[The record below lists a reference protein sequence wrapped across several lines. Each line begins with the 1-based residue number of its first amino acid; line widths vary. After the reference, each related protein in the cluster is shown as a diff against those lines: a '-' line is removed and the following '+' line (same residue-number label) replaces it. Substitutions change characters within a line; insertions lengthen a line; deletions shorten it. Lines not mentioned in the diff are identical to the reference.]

1 MKSADGAL
9 FQAFTL
15 GDASSAPR
23 GVQLY
28 QALFEA
34 IADGRLAPGGRLP
47 SARQMATELRLSRGA
62 VDEALARL
70 QDEGLLLR
78 RVGDGSY
85 VASPLPARVLTPTAT
100 AAPPEPNAAARQALQ
115 HMAPLMKQSRRFE
128 FAREFFS
135 PPVLHP
141 RAWPVQD
148 FPLATWRRAMNDALG
163 EELRDHLGY
172 GPSTGVPALRQ
183 AIARHLG
190 LTRAV
195 RCAPEQVIVITGPLQ
210 GVETVVR
217 VLLTPGDRVWVQD
230 PGHPSLPL
238 LLQLMHVDP
247 VGVPLD
253 AQGLDVARGRAL
265 APRASL
271 VYLHPLAQYP
281 TGIRTTAARGAELLQ
296 WAEDSGAWILEGC
309 YNDEVVHIHPVP
321 PALQGR
327 DRHGRVILMGT
338 LEGVMFPSLRIAYL
352 VVPERLVDVFEA
364 ARGLLG
370 DHNPVA
376 TQLALAAFIDQGHFA
391 RHLRRLRRLCTER
404 RQALVDAVRRHLP
417 ADVRLGPTDAGLHAL
432 LHLPP
437 PHVDRELVGRLHRRG
452 VGVEDVSSRCWQVDG
467 WNGLIV
473 SYGAS
478 PPEAIDAAVRTLGQ
492 VLREPSRPPRT

>member
-1 MKSADGAL
+1 MKTAAGQLILALDLDDTPGAARAL
-9 FQAFTL
+9 
-15 GDASSAPR
+15 R
-23 GVQLY
+23 LY
-28 QALFEA
+28 PLLLEA
-34 IADGRLAPGGRLP
+34 IADGRLPPGTRLP
-47 SARQMATELRLSRGA
+47 SSRQMARELRLSRGA

-70 QDEGLLLR
+70 QDDGLLLR

-85 VASPLPARVLTPTAT
+85 VASPLPPRALAPTPPPAR
-100 AAPPEPNAAARQALQ
+100 EPNRAAQQALQ
-115 HMAPLMKQSRRFE
+115 HMAPLMQQSRRFE
-128 FAREFFS
+128 FARTFFS

-141 RAWPVQD
+141 RAWPAD
-148 FPLATWRRAMNDALG
+148 EFPLAAWRRAVNRALG
-163 EELRDHLGY
+163 DELRDHLGY
-172 GPSTGVPALRQ
+172 GPSTGLPALRQ

-195 RCAPEQVIVITGPLQ
+195 RCRPEQVVVISGPLQ

-217 VLLTPGDRVWVQD
+217 VLLSPGDRVWVQD

-238 LLQLMHVDP
+238 LLQLMQLDP
-247 VGVPLD
+247 VGVPFD

-281 TGIRTTAARGAELLQ
+281 TGIRTTATRGAELLQ
-296 WAEDSGAWILEGC
+296 WAEETGAWILEGC

-370 DHNPVA
+370 DHSPMA
-376 TQLALAAFIDQGHFA
+376 TQLALASFIDEGHFA
-391 RHLRRLRRLCTER
+391 RHLRRLRRVCSER
-404 RQALVDAVRRHLP
+404 RQALIDAVRQHLP
-417 ADVRLGPTDAGLHAL
+417 SELRLGPTDAGLHAL

-452 VGVEDVSSRCWQVDG
+452 VGAEDLSSRCWQVQG
-467 WNGLIV
+467 WNGLILC
-473 SYGAS
+473 YGAS
-478 PPEAIDAAVRTLGQ
+478 PPDAIVSAVRTLGQ
-492 VLREPSRPPRT
+492 VLREPARTRG